1 VGTDLSTS
9 RTGSQPVAVP
19 KPTCIKARRAT
30 AEPAGPDGLPA
41 PPAAQISIAG
51 SGSGRVTA
59 RETLLSALSG
69 VRLGGRARQFLS
81 KLVGWDKR
89 NATSVASLL
98 WRARQAGREEAA
110 LTPRQLEVVL
120 AALHDAAIYRSAG
133 VAAATCWDCDIVPGG
148 RCAEHAKDNDRAH
161 AYAEVAAALSGNSV
175 LSGGSVLAGGGALAN
190 AGQEVLA
197 QPLEISGYLHRAPVA
212 S

>member
-9 RTGSQPVAVP
+9 RTSSQPVIAP
-19 KPTCIKARRAT
+19 KPTCIKARRAST
-30 AEPAGPDGLPA
+30 EPGGPAESPG
-41 PPAAQISIAG
+41 AQISIAG
-51 SGSGRVTA
+51 QGSGRGTA

-69 VRLGGRARQFLS
+69 VRLAGRDRQFLS

-120 AALHDAAIYRSAG
+120 AALQDAAIYRGAG
-133 VAAATCWDCDIVPGG
+133 VAAASCWDCDIVPGG

-161 AYAEVAAALSGNSV
+161 ACAEVAAALSGASV
-175 LSGGSVLAGGGALAN
+175 LCSGG
-190 AGQEVLA
+190 AGQELLP
-197 QPLEISGYLHRAPVA
+197 QPREISDYRHREPVA